1 MTNLWKF
8 WNKHNSANI
17 KQIRIQKDMTCLV
30 QYRVIF
36 KSDLTYERALQQAV
50 PQASPDGIGRTR

>member
-30 QYRVIF
+30 QYGVIF
-36 KSDLTYERALQQAV
+36 KSDLTYEWALQQAV